1 MLSVLPPFDG
11 ALLLLL
17 PPPPEVGTV
26 TVSVLVLGPSDG
38 AVDDPLPL
46 VLLPVWGSVAEDPV
60 VTLEESDTRLEDSDK
75 LDGMVAVEVTTEV
88 RVMVVSV
95 SLLVMVVP

>member
-11 ALLLLL
+11 SLLLLL
-17 PPPPEVGTV
+17 PPPPEVGAV

-46 VLLPVWGSVAEDPV
+46 VLLPV
-60 VTLEESDTRLEDSDK
+60 
-75 LDGMVAVEVTTEV
+75 
-88 RVMVVSV
+88 
-95 SLLVMVVP
+95 

>member
-46 VLLPVWGSVAEDPV
+46 VLLPV
-60 VTLEESDTRLEDSDK
+60 
-75 LDGMVAVEVTTEV
+75 
-88 RVMVVSV
+88 
-95 SLLVMVVP
+95 

>member
-38 AVDDPLPL
+38 AVDPLPL